1 MRKIHLKKRAP
12 GIATTLPPGPRGLAT
27 LRFLGFG
34 APREIITYFRETAKR
49 FGPIASFSVLGQRV
63 VLLDDADFIGD
74 VLQHQQHRFVRDTGA
89 VLLRELVGD
98 GVLTT
103 EDPPHLRRRRILQ
116 PAFHRARVAGYARA
130 MVEEAERTGDAW
142 SQRAEIDAGVEM
154 TRLTL
159 AVVGTS
165 LFGAEVGDA
174 AATIAGVI
182 ESVANRGGKLQPF
195 LAALAPLLVA
205 LRGASPRPTSLVF
218 GRERAALERVVD
230 PIVAAGRRATPAEL
244 AARGD
249 LLAMLLE
256 ARDEAG
262 QPLGD
267 DDIRNELITMVLA
280 GHETTASALTWAWYL
295 LARHPDAAERMHA
308 ELDAL
313 LAGGAPTVDDVPR
326 LQYTSAVFNEALR
339 LYPPASA
346 FGRRPLEDV
355 VIGGYRIP
363 KGTSVFV
370 SPYVTHRNPR
380 YFPDPDAFVPERWL
394 TGDPPPRFA
403 FFPFGGGSKM
413 CIGEPFAR
421 TEGVLVLASLA
432 RRYNL
437 AAVDPQPLD
446 VNGQGLLRPD
456 RPVKMRPSRRV
467 PAIV

>member
-1 MRKIHLKKRAP
+1 MTSHAP
-12 GIATTLPPGPRGLAT
+12 LALPPGPRGLET

-34 APREIITYFRETAKR
+34 APREIVTFFRELAR
-49 FGPIASFSVLGQRV
+49 RYGPIVSFRVFGQRV
-63 VLLDDADFIGD
+63 VLLDDPEAIGD
-74 VLQHQQHRFVRDTGA
+74 VLQREQHRFVRDTGA

-103 EDPPHLRRRRILQ
+103 DDPAHVRRRRILQ

-130 MVEEAERTGDAW
+130 MVDEAERTAEDW
-142 SQRAEIDAGVEM
+142 SQRDVVDVGIEM

-174 AATIAGVI
+174 AATIARVI
-182 ESVANRGGKLQPF
+182 ASVANRGGKLQPF
-195 LAALAPLLVA
+195 LAALAPLLLA
-205 LRGASPRPTSLVF
+205 MRGASSRPTTFVF

-230 PIVAAGRRATPAEL
+230 PIVAAGRRATAAEL

-262 QPLGD
+262 EALGD

-280 GHETTASALTWAWYL
+280 GHETTSSALTWAWYL
-295 LARHPDAAERMHA
+295 LSRDERATKRLHD
-308 ELDAL
+308 ELETV
-313 LAGGAPTVDDVPR
+313 LAGRAPSVDDVPKLR
-326 LQYTSAVFNEALR
+326 YTAAVFDEALR

-346 FGRRPLEDV
+346 FGRRPVEDV
-355 VIGGYRIP
+355 VLGGYRIP

-370 SPYVTHRNPR
+370 SPYVTHRNAK

-394 TGDPPPRFA
+394 GTEAPPRFA

-421 TEGVLVLASLA
+421 AEGVLVLATLA
-432 RRYNL
+432 RRFTL
-437 AAVDPQPLD
+437 ELVDARPL
-446 VNGQGLLRPD
+446 
-456 RPVKMRPSRRV
+456 
-467 PAIV
+467 

>member
-1 MRKIHLKKRAP
+1 MTLAARAR
-12 GIATTLPPGPRGLAT
+12 ALPPGPRGLEA

-34 APREIITYFRETAKR
+34 APRAIVAFLRDTAR
-49 FGPIASFSVLGQRV
+49 RYGPIASFAVFGQRV
-63 VLLDDADFIGD
+63 VVLDDADLIGE

-103 EDPPHLRRRRILQ
+103 DDPAHLRRRRVLQ

-130 MVEEAERTGDAW
+130 MVAEAERTGDAW
-142 SQRAEIDAGVEM
+142 ATRDEIDAGAEM

-165 LFGAEVGDA
+165 LFGANVGDA
-174 AATIAGVI
+174 AHVVARVIA
-182 ESVANRGGKLQPF
+182 SVAERGGKLQPF
-195 LAALAPLLVA
+195 LAALAPLLLA
-205 LRGASPRPTSLVF
+205 QRGASPRPTKLIF
-218 GRERAALERVVD
+218 ARERAALERVVD
-230 PIVAAGRRATPAEL
+230 PIVAAGRRATAAQL

-256 ARDEAG
+256 ARDEDG
-262 QPLGD
+262 LPLAD
-267 DDIRNELITMVLA
+267 DDVRNELITMVLA

-295 LARHPDAAERMHA
+295 LARDPRASEALRH
-308 ELDAL
+308 ELDATL
-313 LAGGAPTVDDVPR
+313 SGRAPHVDDVAKLR
-326 LQYTSAVFNEALR
+326 YTAAVFDEALR
-339 LYPPASA
+339 LYPPAAA

-355 VIGGYRIP
+355 ELGGYRIP

-394 TGDPPPRFA
+394 GPDAPPRFA

-421 TEGVLVLASLA
+421 TEGILVLAALA
-432 RRYNL
+432 RRYRL
-437 AAVDPQPLD
+437 ELVDPRPLG
-446 VNGQGLLRPD
+446 VNGQGLLRPE
-456 RPVKMRPSRRV
+456 RPVRMRVVARAS
-467 PAIV
+467 AA